1 MLRALRKSL
10 PFLGSR
16 MGVGNSGFIQLRR
29 GLSEHVR
36 DGRLSFFE
44 ASLYV
49 FILMDANPATGLCY
63 GSAGLFSAVYSV
75 SDRTCRD
82 ALEKLELKGYLRRF
96 PTRGKHGSYP
106 ILINKFLC
114 SSGAMKGKYVNCEKS
129 SSYKS
134 ITYDSCDDS
143 VNESAVA
150 GVNEG
155 VNESAGS
162 KILDTGKEKQETKNK
177 KPTAKP
183 KSSRAG
189 GWAQRAD
196 GRRSLFMG
204 ALESYWKYK
213 NPEIP
218 NMPWFYEEDAELENL
233 LLANMKMTLEQFQ
246 NLLNNRVRSEG
257 ITHGDRIYLW
267 LKNVTKFKDKINQF
281 KQPLGTG
288 GKKNASVPLGKAEG
302 NLAVLAESLGLTEH
316 QSPTHKDGDLPGR
329 EDGQAHP
336 RTIDGDFTAVG
347 HESLPSG
354 DGDFSGK
361 PKGGGRDDTPITW

>member
-1 MLRALRKSL
+1 
-10 PFLGSR
+10 

-162 KILDTGKEKQETKNK
+162 KILDTGKEKQKTKSLPRSQSLRGLEVGHRGLMDGEVCLWGHWRATGNIRTQRSQICLGSTRK
-177 KPTAKP
+177 TLSLRI
-183 KSSRAG
+183 SS
-189 GWAQRAD
+189 
-196 GRRSLFMG
+196 
-204 ALESYWKYK
+204 
-213 NPEIP
+213 
-218 NMPWFYEEDAELENL
+218 
-233 LLANMKMTLEQFQ
+233 
-246 NLLNNRVRSEG
+246 
-257 ITHGDRIYLW
+257 
-267 LKNVTKFKDKINQF
+267 
-281 KQPLGTG
+281 
-288 GKKNASVPLGKAEG
+288 
-302 NLAVLAESLGLTEH
+302 
-316 QSPTHKDGDLPGR
+316 SPT
-329 EDGQAHP
+329 
-336 RTIDGDFTAVG
+336 
-347 HESLPSG
+347 
-354 DGDFSGK
+354 
-361 PKGGGRDDTPITW
+361 

>member
-1 MLRALRKSL
+1 
-10 PFLGSR
+10 
-16 MGVGNSGFIQLRR
+16 
-29 GLSEHVR
+29 
-36 DGRLSFFE
+36 
-44 ASLYV
+44 
-49 FILMDANPATGLCY
+49 
-63 GSAGLFSAVYSV
+63 
-75 SDRTCRD
+75 
-82 ALEKLELKGYLRRF
+82 
-96 PTRGKHGSYP
+96 
-106 ILINKFLC
+106 
-114 SSGAMKGKYVNCEKS
+114 
-129 SSYKS
+129 
-134 ITYDSCDDS
+134 
-143 VNESAVA
+143 
-150 GVNEG
+150 
-155 VNESAGS
+155 
-162 KILDTGKEKQETKNK
+162 
-177 KPTAKP
+177 
-183 KSSRAG
+183 
-189 GWAQRAD
+189 
-196 GRRSLFMG
+196 MG